1 MSVFP
6 QNFDLLAGGEDKI
19 RALSKAAIEASEDL
33 SLHAR
38 MIERA
43 MNMLDYMSKRC
54 PHSGEDELVLQM
66 LAARLFNSGA
76 SAMKLLMGGYYQSTV
91 MVLRDIFET
100 TFLLD
105 YFHGNRDQI
114 AVWRNCDEKKR
125 NREFGAMK
133 IRIAPDDRDGFT
145 ERKREAAYNLL
156 CQLGTHPTY
165 HRLPDVAG
173 EGLQPDH
180 RRPLLRASLTRRDA
194 VGVRQ
199 DHHAAR
205 ISGPPCQGAKHR
217 GLPYLAGLPD
227 DASRLVGPLLR
238 HQDGPRQGRRDP
250 GHGRRNG
257 AAQRPLITSRT
268 SLDDAQV
275 HRSRLFMTGKI
286 DRVVAVGIG
295 QRKFLPVQ
303 PRRAT
308 ITPTPD
314 PCQES
319 SDRPK
324 RSAPVASNT
333 RSFYRQSGECIAR
346 KGHSLPG

>member
-91 MVLRDIFET
+91 ALMRDILET

-105 YFHGNRDQI
+105 FFHSNRDQI
-114 AVWRNCDEKKR
+114 AVWRACDEKKR

-133 IRIAPDDRDGFT
+133 IRMSLDDRDGYT
-145 ERKREAAYNLL
+145 ERKREAAYQLL

-165 HRLPDVAG
+165 TG
-173 EGLQPDH
+173 FQMLQAKGSNKIIVGPFFE
-180 RRPLLRASLTRRDA
+180 PASLDA
-194 VGVRQ
+194 VLSELAKTIMQSGAQAR
-199 DHHAAR
+199 HAKERNLDDYRMSIDYLTAQADWSEHFFGHKMDR
-205 ISGPPCQGAKHR
+205 SKIAEIQALIDEIERRR
-217 GLPYLAGLPD
+217 GL
-227 DASRLVGPLLR
+227 
-238 HQDGPRQGRRDP
+238 
-250 GHGRRNG
+250 
-257 AAQRPLITSRT
+257 
-268 SLDDAQV
+268 
-275 HRSRLFMTGKI
+275 
-286 DRVVAVGIG
+286 
-295 QRKFLPVQ
+295 
-303 PRRAT
+303 
-308 ITPTPD
+308 
-314 PCQES
+314 
-319 SDRPK
+319 
-324 RSAPVASNT
+324 
-333 RSFYRQSGECIAR
+333 
-346 KGHSLPG
+346 